1 MHLIDELMVLVVG
14 MFLAV
19 VDEEVGILLMVA
31 VGNLELAVGN
41 QLVVVVDSRHLLMCM
56 AEVDHWSYLACLCLL
71 RLMNV

>member
-41 QLVVVVDSRHLLMCM
+41 QLVVVVDSLHLLTCM
-56 AEVDHWSYLACLCLL
+56 AVVDHWSHLACLCLL